1 MNVKKVLIA
10 KPNYRKY
17 SPTGYQM
24 LLDKG
29 YDVVCTELDR
39 DYFLEE
45 LLPIVGDIDGCI
57 ANCEPWG
64 EEAMSAAPRI
74 KVLARYGTGMDSVD
88 VDAANRHGVI
98 VTNCPGVNAN
108 SVAEHI
114 ITLMM
119 AAVRDLPRQNEMTR
133 KGLWKNLNFHEIS
146 GKTIGILG
154 FGYIGKLVAKKLT
167 GFDCRIIAYDII
179 HDDEAAAKYNV
190 EFRNFEELMAESDI
204 ICILVPLLPSTEN
217 MVNRENLKLCKKGVI
232 FVTDARGEVVDEE
245 AMYEAL
251 TSGQVSFFASD
262 VFVHEPATP
271 ENTPLLTLPNVIA
284 TAHNGAESYE
294 NLEICGIMT
303 AQQII
308 DVFEGREPVNR
319 RVP

>member
-1 MNVKKVLIA
+1 MAKKILIA

-29 YDVVCTELDR
+29 YELVTTPLDR

-45 LLPIVGDIDGCI
+45 LLPMIGDIDGCI

-64 EEAMSAAPRI
+64 EEAMNAAPKVRI
-74 KVLARYGTGMDSVD
+74 LARYGTGMNSVD
-88 VDAANRHGVI
+88 VEAAKRHGI
-98 VTNCPGVNAN
+98 MVTNCPGVNAN

-114 ITLMM
+114 IMLML
-119 AAVRDLPRQNEMTR
+119 AAIRDLPRQNSMTR
-133 KGLWKNLNFHEIS
+133 GGQWKNLNFHEVT
-146 GKTIGILG
+146 GKTVGILG

-167 GFDCRIIAYDII
+167 GFDCRTIACDVVQ
-179 HDDEAAAKYNV
+179 DKETAEKYGV
-190 EFRNFEELMAESDI
+190 EFKSFEDLMRESDI
-204 ICILVPLLPSTEN
+204 ICILVPLLPSTQN
-217 MVNRENLKLCKKGVI
+217 MINRESLKLCKRGVI

-251 TSGQVSFFASD
+251 TGGQVRFFASD

-284 TAHNGAESYE
+284 TSHNGAESYE
-294 NLEICGIMT
+294 NLENCGIMT

-308 DVFEGREPVNR
+308 DALEGREPVNR
-319 RVP
+319 QV